1 MGWSTELFCNIS
13 FNRKTYNSLGEV
25 ESDIEE
31 MKDIL
36 QRYKN
41 KIKAYAVM
49 TEPDKMIKFDDESY
63 DNLLSQVNDEVSDML
78 EEMEEYYYEL
88 IKLEYLRDNWDN
100 CHTKEGLAINAP
112 EEITWETAYLDGDFV
127 KTVKHPNSN
136 DHL

>member
-36 QRYKN
+36 QRYKD

>member
-13 FNRKTYNSLGEV
+13 FNRKSYNSLSEV
-25 ESDIEE
+25 GDDIETAKKIIQLY
-31 MKDIL
+31 KD
-36 QRYKN
+36 
-41 KIKAYAVM
+41 KIRAYAVM
-49 TEPDKMIKFDDESY
+49 TEPDKMVKFDDERY
-63 DNLLSQVNDEVSDML
+63 DNLLMQIDGEVSDML
-78 EEMEEYYYEL
+78 EEMEEYYDEL
-88 IKLEYLRDNWDN
+88 FRLQYLWDNWDN